1 MGTLYVVATPIG
13 NLEDVSLRALRVLR
27 EVTLIA
33 AEDTRHS
40 RRLLQRYE
48 IKTPVTSYFEHN
60 KLSKLDRILQAL
72 GQGDVALISD
82 AGTPGLSDPGHELI
96 AAAVA
101 QGIPVVTVPGPAAP
115 VAALVVSGLPADS
128 FVYLGFLPRKRVA
141 RRQFLDLLARETR
154 TLVCFE
160 APHRLREALTDLAE
174 VFGDR
179 PVAVAR
185 ELTKAHEEIW
195 RGTLTQAHEHFNA
208 VEPRG
213 EFTLVIG
220 GASQPAWSTEQV
232 KQALSRLGA
241 EGNLGQS
248 GIRELADVAGWPKRD
263 VYRVWLDMK

>member
-27 EVTLIA
+27 EATLIA

-40 RRLLQRYE
+40 RTLLQRYK

-60 KLSKLDRILQAL
+60 KLSKLDRILRAL

-96 AAAVA
+96 AAAIA
-101 QGIPVVTVPGPAAP
+101 QGTPVVPVPGPAAP
-115 VAALVVSGLPADS
+115 IAALVVSGLPADS

-154 TLVCFE
+154 TLVGFE
-160 APHRLREALTDLAE
+160 APHRLREVLTDLAE

-179 PVAVAR
+179 PVAVVR
-185 ELTKAHEEIW
+185 ELTKVHEEIW
-195 RGTLTQAHEHFNA
+195 RGTLEQARDHFDA

-220 GASQPAWSTEQV
+220 GASRPAWSADRV
-232 KQALSRLGA
+232 KLALSRLGA
-241 EGNLGQS
+241 EENLGQQA
-248 GIRELADVAGWPKRD
+248 IREVADVAGWSKRD